1 MGNAESSN
9 VDKTSPQD
17 ELNDSSSLSYGQQY
31 AQTPNRQQHREE
43 VLFQQHTGMQ
53 NGGVSHG
60 YYYDK
65 KVSSRGEGDIFST
78 NNNDRAVPLAGR
90 YPLHVPYPHSKAD
103 PNAAYYSNQVPPGN
117 SNANNTSSYHRQS
130 QHPTSYGTSL
140 NVTNATSSTV
150 RKVPASDQW
159 TLETRTSPQR
169 QQLPGNSQ
177 QQHYGPYIQQVEGG
191 AGPNSSHDPRQ
202 QPQYQHPS
210 KGKTGGGATA
220 YLTSLSSRIPQW
232 TTAGSPKTPQ
242 RQQLQQ
248 PHQQHSPSTPNS
260 VMSSSTNTTRESV
273 QYPYAQ
279 STAPAVGSTP
289 SKRGHFFGK
298 KPPLNK
304 ADATTT
310 TATVSR
316 TPSSVNVSVMYAV
329 NPNELRSPTHSEHFH
344 TAGVAHDNEAF
355 MSNMSRQSQTGVA
368 SSVSFKYNNDLQQ
381 QEQQQQFPN
390 ARQKQH
396 HGSSPFHQ
404 HQPLYATAVGQAVT
418 HTPIPPSQDEA
429 QNDDTALW
437 KNAWE
442 EDDDDSV
449 EEGESSSTTIA
460 LVEALRISD
469 MTHPFQPAMDT
480 GHSAVSSLEFSD
492 STLTASKIVPSHHQ
506 QLDVTPDEDDI
517 LSRRADLIIEK
528 DGVKWESSPIIHEK
542 PSITMFYP
550 LLRVLGKGSFGKVV
564 LVRKRVGHER
574 GELFAMK
581 VLRKAHLVKR
591 RQIERTK
598 TERKVLAVVD
608 HPFIMKLHFAFQ
620 TEDKLYLVLD
630 YCPGGEL
637 FFHLS
642 RYRRFPER
650 VARFYSAELV
660 LAIDHLH
667 SKGIIYRDLKPENVL
682 LDAEGHVK
690 LGDFGLAK
698 DKICHPCQGATSMC
712 GTPEYM
718 SPEVLAQLGHGF
730 CVDYWGLGMLVYE
743 MMTGLPPWYTTD
755 RSKLFKR
762 LKSAPLEIPSYFSSV
777 SADFVKQLL
786 HRNQYKR
793 LGFNGVEEV
802 KTHSFYQHPPL
813 NFELMLQRRAE
824 APIRPCEGWKAVE
837 SSTPQNSMKSN
848 YFNSKSTDY
857 SSQGEER
864 TEGISNEIL
873 DAATANFDKAF
884 TRMPVETDDATPAE
898 HGGSGGT
905 GSEEEL
911 NFDTFVGFTFDE
923 TNSPPSRSNSFT

>member
-1 MGNAESSN
+1 MGNSESSN

-17 ELNDSSSLSYGQQY
+17 ELNDSSPPSYGQSY
-31 AQTPNRQQHREE
+31 AQTPNRYQHREE
-43 VLFQQHTGMQ
+43 VLQQHAGMQ
-53 NGGVSHG
+53 NGGFPHG
-60 YYYDK
+60 YYHDK
-65 KVSSRGEGDIFST
+65 KVSSRGDGDT
-78 NNNDRAVPLAGR
+78 NHNERAASAAGR
-90 YPLHVPYPHSKAD
+90 YPLHAPFPHSNVD
-103 PNAAYYSNQVPPGN
+103 PNSAYYSNQVPPGN
-117 SNANNTSSYHRQS
+117 NNGNNTTPFGRQS
-130 QHPTSYGTSL
+130 QHPTSYAVSL
-140 NVTNATSSTV
+140 NVTNAISTV

-177 QQHYGPYIQQVEGG
+177 QQRFGQYTEQMEG
-191 AGPNSSHDPRQ
+191 AGPNSSQ
-202 QPQYQHPS
+202 QHYQHPS
-210 KGKTGGGATA
+210 KGKHGGGATA

-232 TTAGSPKTPQ
+232 TTAGSPKTPH

-248 PHQQHSPSTPNS
+248 PYQPNSPPTPNS
-260 VMSSSTNTTRESV
+260 VMSSSANATRESV

-289 SKRGHFFGK
+289 SKRGQFFGK
-298 KPPLNK
+298 RPPLNK
-304 ADATTT
+304 ADAPS
-310 TATVSR
+310 TATISR

-329 NPNELRSPTHSEHFH
+329 NPNELRSPTPEPLKRQPHNEQYH
-344 TAGVAHDNEAF
+344 TANTATAGSAPVNEAS
-355 MSNMSRQSQTGVA
+355 MSNMSRQSKPGIAA
-368 SSVSFKYNNDLQQ
+368 SLKYNYDLQQ
-381 QEQQQQFPN
+381 QEQQQHLPYTS
-390 ARQKQH
+390 QKQH
-396 HGSSPFHQ
+396 HVSSPFHQ
-404 HQPLYATAVGQAVT
+404 SQPLYATAAGQAVT
-418 HTPIPPSQDEA
+418 HASLLPTHDEA

-449 EEGESSSTTIA
+449 EEGDSSSPTIA
-460 LVEALRISD
+460 LVEALHISD
-469 MTHPFQPAMDT
+469 MTHPFQPAMGT
-480 GHSAVSSLEFSD
+480 GHSAVSALEFSGG
-492 STLTASKIVPSHHQ
+492 TITAAKIAPPHHQ
-506 QLDVTPDEDDI
+506 QLDITPEDDDVF
-517 LSRRADLIIEK
+517 LRRADFIIDK

-542 PSITMFYP
+542 PSISMFYP

-581 VLRKAHLVKR
+581 ILRKAHLVKR

-762 LKSAPLEIPSYFSSV
+762 LKSAPLEIPPYFSSV

-813 NFELMLQRRAE
+813 NFEVLLQRRAE

-837 SSTPQNSMKSN
+837 SSTPHNSMKSN
-848 YFNSKSTDY
+848 YFSSKSTDC
-857 SSQGEER
+857 SSLGEER
-864 TEGISNEIL
+864 TGGMSNEIL

-898 HGGSGGT
+898 NGGSGGT

-911 NFDTFVGFTFDE
+911 NLNTFVGFTFDE